1 MGGADTRTPGWC
13 AYLVAGA
20 GPIDTRHTV
29 SDDWRVE
36 LDVAEHGGLQHLL
49 DSVREHKVARAA
61 RERLGER
68 VTVTVDDDR
77 LFAYTEAEPQAHEA
91 ERVLRE
97 LAADRG
103 LEVRA
108 TVARW
113 HPVEERWEPLGDALP
128 TTAAERDAERKVRDA
143 QQEAEAAERG
153 YAEWEVRVEL
163 PDHDAA
169 AALGEQLASEGMS
182 VVCRSRYVVVAA
194 ANQDEADALADRI
207 RQEAPGALG
216 VTAEGSAAVAMDE
229 LNPFTVVTG
238 RWRRT

>member
-1 MGGADTRTPGWC
+1 MG
-13 AYLVAGA
+13 
-20 GPIDTRHTV
+20 
-29 SDDWRVE
+29 DDWRVE

-49 DSVREHKVARAA
+49 DGVREHKVARAA
-61 RERLGER
+61 RERLGGS
-68 VTVTVDDDR
+68 VKVTVDGDR
-77 LFAYTEAEPQAHEA
+77 LFAYTDAEPQAQEA

-97 LAADRG
+97 LAREMK

-108 TVARW
+108 TIARW
-113 HPVEERWEPLGDALP
+113 HPVEQRWEPLGDALP
-128 TTAAERDAERKVRDA
+128 TNAAERDAERKVRDA
-143 QQEAEAAERG
+143 QQEAEAAGRG

-169 AALGEQLASEGMS
+169 AALGERLDREGMS

-194 ANQDEADALADRI
+194 ANQDEAAALADRI
-207 RQEAPGALG
+207 RKEAPGALS

-229 LNPFTVVTG
+229 LNPFTVITG

>member
-1 MGGADTRTPGWC
+1 VG
-13 AYLVAGA
+13 
-20 GPIDTRHTV
+20 
-29 SDDWRVE
+29 DDWRVE
-36 LDVAEHGGLQHLL
+36 LDVAEHGGLHHLL

-61 RERLGER
+61 RERLGAG
-68 VTVTVDDDR
+68 VKVTVDDDR
-77 LFAYTEAEPQAHEA
+77 LFAYAEGEPQAHEA
-91 ERVLRE
+91 ERVLLE
-97 LAADRG
+97 LAAGRG
-103 LEVRA
+103 LDARA

-113 HPVEERWEPLGDALP
+113 HPVEQRWEPLGDALP
-128 TTAAERDAERKVRDA
+128 TTAEQRDAEREVRDA

-169 AALGEQLASEGMS
+169 TALGERLTAEGMA
-182 VVCRSRYVVVAA
+182 VVYRSRYVVVAA
-194 ANQDEADALADRI
+194 PNQDEAGALADRI
-207 RQEAPGALG
+207 RKEAPGALS

>member
-1 MGGADTRTPGWC
+1 
-13 AYLVAGA
+13 
-20 GPIDTRHTV
+20 V

-49 DSVREHKVARAA
+49 DGVREHKLARAA
-61 RERLGER
+61 RERLGDR

-113 HPVEERWEPLGDALP
+113 HPVEERW
-128 TTAAERDAERKVRDA
+128 
-143 QQEAEAAERG
+143 
-153 YAEWEVRVEL
+153 
-163 PDHDAA
+163 
-169 AALGEQLASEGMS
+169 
-182 VVCRSRYVVVAA
+182 
-194 ANQDEADALADRI
+194 
-207 RQEAPGALG
+207 
-216 VTAEGSAAVAMDE
+216 
-229 LNPFTVVTG
+229 
-238 RWRRT
+238 